1 MSEFIETTVIP
12 QLFSKHLMKLKHLRV
27 LVNGKEA
34 SDHSKTLTSYST
46 RKQSVIKLKINVLF
60 SQAYHSLSEKERVKL
75 LRNEEDVKQEACSS
89 TAKKTQVVEPSDK
102 TVQIYTLGNQ
112 SVSRWQRYDNE
123 ELTCRGCTCNKNI
136 TSTQRTLRR
145 LQS

>member
-1 MSEFIETTVIP
+1 MYRHGVHGKRSEETDDKARVDVIIISSKGKLKLKDINAAASQYLSLLKLP
-12 QLFSKHLMKLKHLRV
+12 LSHAIFKHLMKLKHLRV

-75 LRNEEDVKQEACSS
+75 LR
-89 TAKKTQVVEPSDK
+89 
-102 TVQIYTLGNQ
+102 
-112 SVSRWQRYDNE
+112 R
-123 ELTCRGCTCNKNI
+123 
-136 TSTQRTLRR
+136 
-145 LQS
+145 